1 MRRDLIDAIQR
12 LTKKQLEDQT
22 ESKYTILAHTCEE
35 LGEVSRAMC
44 IEDSSRVKAHKQ
56 LDEPSYSEAIDL
68 MICAASLV
76 FANGGTADD
85 IDRVTEEKLAK
96 WEKTFEINKIGEKDE
111 KQVYWGIKTLS
122 MRIFG
127 RSRTRKNSGIVE

>member
-1 MRRDLIDAIQR
+1 MRRDLINAIQR
-12 LTKKQLEDQT
+12 LTAKQLEDPT

-44 IEDSSRVKAHKQ
+44 IEDSSRVKAHKT

-85 IDRVTEEKLAK
+85 IDRITEEKLVK
-96 WEKTFEINKIGEKDE
+96 WEKTFDINKNGEQNE
-111 KQVYWGIKTLS
+111 KQVSGRIKSFAMRVFGWG
-122 MRIFG
+122 
-127 RSRTRKNSGIVE
+127 RTRKNTGDVE